1 MTDDPGDST
10 AGSDAGL
17 DSADR
22 TESETPE
29 EPATDISIDRF
40 HEALEAEERPVA
52 TASEVARRLGTT
64 QAAARDALGAL
75 VARGDV
81 DRLDVENDPVVFYPT
96 DWGRLATRERVVA
109 FPNRREIVVDRP
121 TQYTRARLSQFAYLV
136 DTTGTEPGT
145 RGYLYRIRQED
156 VWAAPFDDADAL
168 IASLRSVL
176 PRRYE
181 HLEEWI
187 RDQWRRAHRFRL
199 YTHDDDYVVLA
210 AASES
215 LMGNVADQHLD
226 DDHLR
231 APISETEA
239 WVNEGAVAQIKRALY
254 DAGYPVEDDRDLD
267 VGDPVDIDLTTDLRP
282 YQETWVETFLERRSG
297 VYVGPPGSGKTVAA
311 IATMAAVGGETL
323 ILVPSRELA
332 GQWREELLE
341 HSTVDPEDI
350 GEYHGGQKEIRPI
363 TIATYQTAGMDRH
376 RSLFDSRKWGLI
388 CFDECLTGDTI
399 VETPSGR
406 TTFNDLDE
414 RYGLQEGWTTDI
426 DLSVRTFDRERGAY
440 QFTPVTGIYKTTAPV
455 ERIETRQ
462 GYPMTATAGHTH
474 FVFDPETG
482 RISKQNG
489 VSEGDFII
497 RPKTESK
504 NYTKTNASG
513 TASAELLG
521 WFLGDGHR
529 DSHGHVKFSFARNKR
544 EQIDILENLCDRV
557 GLDYSVFE
565 NSRGDLTLWSK
576 QFADQLPWNL
586 LSGSKARKVTVPPE
600 AYGWPPDQ
608 AGALLRGLFDAEGSV
623 DKKGRIQLNTVSE
636 CLAKDVILLLQ
647 HIGVPSR
654 YLQIDKDT
662 PHSDQHRVLIASRY
676 GVLFSEKVGFKLQ
689 HKSERISFGR
699 TPATGVPVGTYLEQI
714 KGDVELS
721 NEQIANMIGV
731 ARQTIGDVIRGDNR
745 LGQRHLS
752 SLAEGLRTYAQTE
765 PLSITAMRED
775 NGVTYA
781 EIGDKLDV
789 SSSHAYTLVSQGD
802 ERTEKVIDEREQR
815 CRRNAAKH
823 ADRLDQLAS
832 LQIVEVTS
840 VTEQGSETVYD
851 FETQDHTFVADGY
864 LTHNC
869 HHITAPVF
877 SRSAEL
883 QAKHRLG
890 LSATPVRET
899 GSEEEIYTLIGQP
912 IGADWDELFEAGFVQ
927 EPEVEIRYVPWR
939 DEMAQNEYASADGRD
954 RRRLAAENP
963 AKIEEIRYLLA
974 AHRDKKALV
983 FIEFLDQGDAIAD
996 ALGVPFISGE
1006 TPHHE
1011 RAELFRRFREE
1022 GGDGRGGG
1030 RDEGSGRDEE
1040 SGPNDGGL
1048 DTLVVS
1054 RVGDEGIDLPNAEV
1068 AIVASGLGGSRR
1080 QGSQRAG
1087 RTMRPAGSALVYV
1100 LATRGSSEEEF
1111 AQRQMR
1117 HLARKGV
1124 RVRETNVAE

>member
-1 MTDDPGDST
+1 MTDDSGDPDP
-10 AGSDAGL
+10 DAGDAPDVPDPDAGDAS
-17 DSADR
+17 DSDPDSPDDGAV
-22 TESETPE
+22 E
-29 EPATDISIDRF
+29 ELSLDRF

-52 TASEVARRLGTT
+52 TASEVARRLGTS
-64 QAAARDALGAL
+64 QATARDALAAL
-75 VARGDV
+75 VDRGDV
-81 DRLDVENDPVVFYPT
+81 DRLDVESDPVVFYPT

-109 FPNRREIVVDRP
+109 FPDRREIVVDRP
-121 TQYTRARLSQFAYLV
+121 TQFTRARLSQFAHLV

-156 VWAAPFDDADAL
+156 VWAAPFDDADGL

-176 PRRYE
+176 PRRFD
-181 HLEEWI
+181 HLEEWV

-199 YTHDDDYVVLA
+199 YTHEDGYVVLQ

-239 WVNEGAVAQIKRALY
+239 WVNEDAVAAVKRALY

-267 VGDPVDIDLTTDLRP
+267 VGDPVDIDLTTDLRE
-282 YQETWVETFLERRSG
+282 YQETWVETFLDARSG

-311 IATMAAVGGETL
+311 IATIAAVGGETL

-341 HSTVDPEDI
+341 HSTIDPADI
-350 GEYHGGQKEIRPI
+350 GLYHGGQKEIRPV
-363 TIATYQTAGMDRH
+363 TIATYQIAGMDRH
-376 RSLFDSRKWGLI
+376 RALFDSRKWGLI

-406 TTFNDLDE
+406 TTFDELDE
-414 RYGLQEGWTTDI
+414 RYELENGWTTDI
-426 DLSVRTFDRERGAY
+426 DLSVRTFSRERGTY
-440 QFTPVTGIYKTTAPV
+440 RFTPVTGIYKSTAPV

-462 GYPMTATAGHTH
+462 GYPITATAGHTH
-474 FVFDPETG
+474 FVFDPESA
-482 RISKQNG
+482 RISKQKG
-489 VSEGDFII
+489 VSEGDFIV
-497 RPKTESK
+497 RPQTESK
-504 NYTKTNASG
+504 NYTETNASS

-529 DSHGHVKFSFARNKR
+529 DRHGHAKFSFARNKR
-544 EQIDILENLCDRV
+544 EQIGILEDLCDRL
-557 GLDYSVFE
+557 GLEYSVFE

-576 QFADQLPWNL
+576 RFADKLPWDIP
-586 LSGSKARKVTVPPE
+586 SGSKAGRVTVPSE
-600 AYGWPPDQ
+600 AYGWYPDQ
-608 AGALLRGLFDAEGSV
+608 VGALLRGLFDAEGSV
-623 DKKGRIQLNTVSE
+623 DKKGRIQFNTVSE
-636 CLAKDVILLLQ
+636 RLAKDVVLLLQ
-647 HIGVPSR
+647 HLGIPSR
-654 YLQIDKDT
+654 YLKIDRDA
-662 PHSDQHRVLIASRY
+662 PHSDLYRILIASRY
-676 GVLFSEKVGFKLQ
+676 GVLFSEKVGFRLQ
-689 HKSERISFGR
+689 HKSERISVGK
-699 TPATGVPVGTYLEQI
+699 TPATGVPVGTYLKRI
-714 KGDVELS
+714 KDDVELS
-721 NEQIANMIGV
+721 NEQIADMTDV
-731 ARQTIGDVIRGDNR
+731 SRQTIGDVIRGNNR

-752 SLAEGLRTYAQTE
+752 SLAEGLRKYAQTD
-765 PLSITAMRED
+765 PISTNLMRED
-775 NGVTYA
+775 NNVTYA
-781 EIGDKLDV
+781 EIGDKIDV
-789 SSSHAYTLVSQGD
+789 STGHAYTLVGQGD
-802 ERTEKVIDEREQR
+802 EQTEKVIGECDQMTRIK
-815 CRRNAAKH
+815 ASKH
-823 ADRLDQLAS
+823 ADRLDQLVD

-840 VTEQGSETVYD
+840 VTEQGVETVYD
-851 FETQDHTFVADGY
+851 FETQDHTFVANGY

-883 QAKHRLG
+883 QTKHRLG

-899 GSEEEIYTLIGQP
+899 GSEEEIYTLIGRP

-939 DEMAQNEYASADGRD
+939 DEMARNEYASADGRE

-983 FIEFLDQGDAIAD
+983 FIEYLDQGEAIAD

-1006 TPHHE
+1006 TPHYE
-1011 RAELFRRFREE
+1011 RAELFRRFRD
-1022 GGDGRGGG
+1022 DGESSDSD
-1030 RDEGSGRDEE
+1030 RDGVDA
-1040 SGPNDGGL
+1040 
-1048 DTLVVS
+1048 LVVS
-1054 RVGDEGIDLPNAEV
+1054 RVGDEGIDLPNAELAV
-1068 AIVASGLGGSRR
+1068 VASGLGGSRR

-1117 HLARKGV
+1117 HLARKGI